1 MHRKVRVMI
10 ADEHR
15 ELDGGVGPLIRAQDD
30 MEVVSEVGDG
40 GEILPTAQELEPDV
54 LLLDL
59 AMTGGG
65 LRVLEQLAASQP
77 QTRAIVLAM
86 HEDISLLRTVL
97 ATGSLGYVVHRS
109 SRVELLSVIRKVFF
123 QGRGYV
129 DVPTGGLE
137 LDPAFDPESDERREL
152 QEKLDILSGRER
164 EVLRAVAYGYTN
176 REIAESLKISVKSI
190 ETYRYR
196 LGEKLDFKSR
206 ADLVRFALEVGLLQ
220 PAGRGLPDP
229 EA

>member
-1 MHRKVRVMI
+1 MSRRIRVMI
-10 ADEHR
+10 ADEHQD
-15 ELDGGVGPLIRAQDD
+15 LDGGVGKLIRVQDD
-30 MEVVSEVGDG
+30 MEVVVEVTDG
-40 GEILPTAQELEPDV
+40 GEILSMALETVPDV

-65 LRVLEQLAASQP
+65 LRVLEQLASSQP

-109 SRVELLSVIRKVFF
+109 SRIELLSVIRKVY

-129 DVPTGGLE
+129 EVPTGGLQ
-137 LDPAFDPESDERREL
+137 LDPALDPESEER
-152 QEKLDILSGRER
+152 QKLRDQMEVLSKRER

-176 REIAESLKISVKSI
+176 REIAERLGISVKSI

-196 LGEKLDFKSR
+196 VAEKLGFRSR
-206 ADLVRFALEVGLLQ
+206 AELVRFALEVGLLQ
-220 PAGRGLPDP
+220 TGAEGLPDP
-229 EA
+229 EG